1 MYIVLFWG
9 FCVHRSLL
17 MYLGLFCHLLVSF
30 NVYWSFLRVFL
41 VYLDLFWHI
50 YRIISA
56 TNRSISATNRFWSR
70 YTFRFMTRQMFKK
83 KSMHT
88 KKTLRKDLY
97 TLKETNKW
105 QKRPMYTKKDLYT
118 PTRPSEKTFTHWKG
132 PMHIKINLLTH
143 RLKNDI
149 NLKQPKKRDLQKRLT
164 NEISLGSLFC
174 KSLFFGFL
182 DWYLLMCLGLFWCK
196 YLFWGSFWCI

>member
-56 TNRSISATNRFWSR
+56 TNRSISATNRSRSR

-132 PMHIKINLLTH
+132 PIHIKINLLTH

-149 NLKQPKKRDLQKRLT
+149 NLKNQKKEIYKRDSQMRSRWGVFFV
-164 NEISLGSLFC
+164 N
-174 KSLFFGFL
+174 LFFLVF
-182 DWYLLMCLGLFWCK
+182 
-196 YLFWGSFWCI
+196 